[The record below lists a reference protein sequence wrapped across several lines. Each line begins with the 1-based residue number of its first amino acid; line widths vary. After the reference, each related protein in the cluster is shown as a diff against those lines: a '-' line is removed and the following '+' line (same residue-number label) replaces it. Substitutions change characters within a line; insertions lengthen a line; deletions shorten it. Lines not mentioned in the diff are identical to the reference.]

1 MLYRISWSATAQK
14 TRLDYLKV
22 EIKLSQV
29 NKLTFSAYQ
38 IRKKAHPN
46 KNEMKEMRWTNNLK
60 ANP

>member
-1 MLYRISWSATAQK
+1 
-14 TRLDYLKV
+14 LKV